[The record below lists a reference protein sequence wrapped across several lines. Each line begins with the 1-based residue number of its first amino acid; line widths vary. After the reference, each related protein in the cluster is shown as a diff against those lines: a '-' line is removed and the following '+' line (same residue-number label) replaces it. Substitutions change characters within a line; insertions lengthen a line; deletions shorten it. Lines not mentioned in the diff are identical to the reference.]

1 MVRVHFECADVPT
14 VKRESDYRRKFA
26 GGSGLRGKDVALAR
40 QVAVIEATG
49 AERPT
54 LGNVLGFTLAL
65 PPNVSHHWI
74 NIGDSPGQVMAIVS
88 PGGCEQLFIEIA
100 KLDRPM
106 PAEIA
111 AIEKRLGIINEETR
125 RLLD

>member
-1 MVRVHFECADVPT
+1 
-14 VKRESDYRRKFA
+14 
-26 GGSGLRGKDVALAR
+26 
-40 QVAVIEATG
+40 
-49 AERPT
+49 
-54 LGNVLGFTLAL
+54 
-65 PPNVSHHWI
+65 
-74 NIGDSPGQVMAIVS
+74 MAIVS

-125 RLLD
+125 RLLE